1 MSVWGVG
8 QRLVVD
14 VACRMQGSAVCST
27 WQQPTMEVC
36 HSVGSVICCGPL
48 LRLRAK
54 GCSVSMVVFTVQ
66 SRLACCW
73 QLLHPHQKGSLRA
86 GLACC
91 WVLCTCCAFF
101 HRGVVGVANPEGLLR
116 TAGVV
121 PSWHYMGSIITH
133 AMVLLAPICLAVV
146 QCISC
151 VEVCKGVTLAPAS
164 THLLEGRQLML

>member
-27 WQQPTMEVC
+27 WPQPTMEVC
-36 HSVGSVICCGPL
+36 HGVGSVICCGPL

-54 GCSVSMVVFTVQ
+54 GFSVSKVVFTVQ
-66 SRLACCW
+66 SRLARCW

-91 WVLCTCCAFF
+91 WGGCVLAAHFSI
-101 HRGVVGVANPEGLLR
+101 EGLSALQ
-116 TAGVV
+116 TLKGFCA
-121 PSWHYMGSIITH
+121 PLQH
-133 AMVLLAPICLAVV
+133 VLLGLYLRGATWVV
-146 QCISC
+146 
-151 VEVCKGVTLAPAS
+151 
-164 THLLEGRQLML
+164 